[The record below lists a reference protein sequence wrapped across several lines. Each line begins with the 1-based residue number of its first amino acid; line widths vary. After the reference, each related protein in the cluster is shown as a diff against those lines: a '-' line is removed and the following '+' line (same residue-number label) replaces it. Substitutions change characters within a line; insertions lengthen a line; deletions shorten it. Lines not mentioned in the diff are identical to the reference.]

1 MICHCLVSCE
11 VIAEETN
18 HSDVALSGLVDQ
30 PQLSWLTK
38 LLFSWRHS
46 QNRYQTL
53 HRGSELSS
61 SYSSDCW
68 MGEGAFISLE
78 NTTTCHK
85 AYEKPSLYS

>member
-18 HSDVALSGLVDQ
+18 HSYVALSGPVDQ
-30 PQLSWLTK
+30 PQLSWLAK
-38 LLFSWRHS
+38 PLFSWRHS

-53 HRGSELSS
+53 HRSSELSS

-78 NTTTCHK
+78 NTTTWRK